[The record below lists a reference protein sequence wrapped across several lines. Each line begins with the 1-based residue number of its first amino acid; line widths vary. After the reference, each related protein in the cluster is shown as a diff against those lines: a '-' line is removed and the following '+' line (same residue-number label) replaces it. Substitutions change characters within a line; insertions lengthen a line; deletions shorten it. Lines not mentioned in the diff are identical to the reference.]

1 MANLEP
7 LLRKQTHSFDV
18 LHCVFQ
24 CYKELHNEVRF
35 LSSVDILV
43 GFELT
48 TIRLEFM
55 PLTL

>member
-7 LLRKQTHSFDV
+7 LLRKQTHLFDV
-18 LHCVFQ
+18 FHCVFQ
-24 CYKELHNEVRF
+24 YYKELHNEVGF
-35 LSSVDILV
+35 LSLVDILV